1 MTNWLKQI
9 STPPES
15 VYTRKNDIYKFGLAW
30 KIFVY
35 LSFFF
40 FVISAF
46 HFANHNRNA
55 YTTLLAAIMSVAIL
69 YSLKKTGKYTIS
81 VFIVMILGSAINQ
94 YTIYTALNVERAVDL
109 LWMISNATYIFY
121 MLGAGWGLLSLGLNM
136 LGLIGAMFIV
146 PNEEVV
152 RTMLNKNFEQK
163 VAHAINI
170 LVASGI
176 SGYFIKKIID
186 FSIENENQYK
196 QANKDLKKQRDEKII
211 MLQEIHHRVKNN
223 LQIVSSL
230 LRLQSSQ
237 FDNKEMLLQFQEATN
252 RVSSM
257 ALIHEKMYMT
267 EDLSNVDIKNYL
279 NSLFSDISRSYTVR
293 CNIRYHI
300 ESNVENFHLDSLV
313 PLALIFN
320 ELITNSIKHAFTD
333 MESGEISIIIDKK
346 HDNVTHITYKDNG
359 KGMNEEVDTENFG
372 SILIET
378 FTDQLEGTYSIQNNN
393 GTEYHFEFNDLK

>member
-1 MTNWLKQI
+1 MTNWIKNI
-9 STPPES
+9 TTPPES
-15 VYTRKNDIYKFGLAW
+15 VYTTKNDVYKFGLAW

-35 LSFFF
+35 LSIFFTS
-40 FVISAF
+40 ISIF
-46 HFANHNRNA
+46 HFINHNRNA
-55 YTTLLAAIMSVAIL
+55 YTTLIAAIMSLLVL
-69 YSLKKTGKYTIS
+69 YSLKKTKKYTIS
-81 VFIVMILGSAINQ
+81 VFIIMIIGSAINQ
-94 YTIYTALNVERAVDL
+94 YTIYTTLNVERAVDL
-109 LWMISNATYIFY
+109 LWMISNATYVFY
-121 MLGAGWGLLSLGLNM
+121 MLGASWGLLSLGINM
-136 LGLIGAMFIV
+136 IGLIGAMFIV

-152 RTMLNKNFEQK
+152 KTMLNKSFAQK
-163 VAHAINI
+163 VAHALNI

-196 QANKDLKKQRDEKII
+196 KANKDLKKQRDEKVV

-237 FDNKEMLLQFQEATN
+237 FDNKEMILQFQEATN

-279 NSLFSDISRSYTVR
+279 NSLFSDISRSYTVQ

-333 MESGEISIIIDKK
+333 KKKGEISIIIDRKQ
-346 HDNVTHITYKDNG
+346 DNLTSIIYKDNG
-359 KGMNEEVDTENFG
+359 KGIDEEFDKENFG

-378 FTDQLEGTYSIQNNN
+378 FADQLEGTYSIRNNN
-393 GTEYHFEFNDLK
+393 GTEYHFEFSNLK

>member
-1 MTNWLKQI
+1 
-9 STPPES
+9 
-15 VYTRKNDIYKFGLAW
+15 
-30 KIFVY
+30 
-35 LSFFF
+35 
-40 FVISAF
+40 
-46 HFANHNRNA
+46 
-55 YTTLLAAIMSVAIL
+55 MSMVIL
-69 YSLKKTGKYTIS
+69 YSLKKTKKYTIS
-81 VFIVMILGSAINQ
+81 VFIIMIIGSAINQ
-94 YTIYTALNVERAVDL
+94 YTIYTTLNVERAVDL
-109 LWMISNATYIFY
+109 LWMISNATYVFY
-121 MLGAGWGLLSLGLNM
+121 MLGASWGLLSLGINM
-136 LGLIGAMFIV
+136 IGLIGAMFIV

-152 RTMLNKNFEQK
+152 RTLLNKSFNQK
-163 VAHAINI
+163 VAHALNI

-196 QANKDLKKQRDEKII
+196 KANKDLKKQRDEKVV

-237 FDNKEMLLQFQEATN
+237 FDNKEMILQFQEATN

-279 NSLFSDISRSYTVR
+279 NSLFSDISRSYTVQ
-293 CNIRYHI
+293 CNIRYRI

-333 MESGEISIIIDKK
+333 KKEGEISIKIDRKQDNLTSII
-346 HDNVTHITYKDNG
+346 YKDNG
-359 KGMNEEVDTENFG
+359 MGIDEELDKENFG

-378 FTDQLEGTYSIQNNN
+378 FADQLEGTYSIQNNN
-393 GTEYHFEFNDLK
+393 GTEYNFEFKDLK